1 MPSRHVSL
9 RNHEPAV
16 LREGLRRLRAEL
28 GVPRTFP
35 AEVLA
40 EAEQAAA
47 SPMLPSLDRTDLEFV
62 SLDPPG
68 STDLD
73 QAFHLAR
80 VGDGYV
86 FHYAIAD
93 VGAFVPPA
101 GALDAETHARGQ
113 TFYAPTSRT
122 PLHPAVLS
130 EAAASLRAGQVR
142 PALLWQLRFD
152 NEGRTTA
159 ARVERALVRNRAEL
173 GYPAAQ
179 AALDAGEGGEQLDL
193 LREIGRLRVALEAER
208 GGVSLPVPEQEIVAD
223 QAHWGLVF
231 RGVLP
236 VEEWNAQLSLAT
248 GMAAAQLMLDAGMG
262 ILRTLPPARDE
273 SLTKLRRVAVALGI
287 PWPRTMGYPEFV
299 RSLDAAK
306 PTHAA
311 MLNACTALFRGSG
324 YEAFVGTPV
333 QPLHAAIAAP
343 YAHTTAPLRRLV
355 DRYAGEVCVAVSA
368 GRDVPSWTAEA
379 LESLPAEMADSNR
392 RARKYERGI
401 VDLVEAMVLSARM
414 GETFTG
420 TVLEVD
426 ADDAD
431 GTLQLREPAVEA
443 RVRGDDLELGQQV
456 DATLVAA
463 DLLAGRVEFRV
474 LD

>member
-1 MPSRHVSL
+1 MPSLHFGATHPVPQPLQEGVAR
-9 RNHEPAV
+9 
-16 LREGLRRLRAEL
+16 LRESL
-28 GVPRTFP
+28 GVPDGFP
-35 AEVLA
+35 TEVLA
-40 EAEQAAA
+40 EAEAAA
-47 SPMLPSLDRTDLEFV
+47 SGVVLPDADRTDLDLV
-62 SLDPPG
+62 TIDPPG
-68 STDLD
+68 ARDLD
-73 QAFHLAR
+73 QALHLAR
-80 VGDGYV
+80 SGDGYV
-86 FHYAIAD
+86 VHYAIAD
-93 VGAFVPPA
+93 VAGFVPPG
-101 GALDAETHARGQ
+101 GALDRECHERGV
-113 TFYAPTSRT
+113 TLYAPNRRT
-122 PLHPAVLS
+122 PLHPPVLS
-130 EAAASLRAGQVR
+130 EGAASLLAGQER
-142 PALLWQLRFD
+142 PALLWELTLD
-152 NEGRTTA
+152 ADGRLTRTHLVR
-159 ARVERALVRNRAEL
+159 ARVRSRAQLTYAEAQRAIAAGTAPESLALLKDVGER
-173 GYPAAQ
+173 
-179 AALDAGEGGEQLDL
+179 
-193 LREIGRLRVALEAER
+193 RLALEAAR
-208 GGVSLPVPEQEIVAD
+208 GGVNLPTPEQEVVAHD
-223 QAHWGLVF
+223 GSWALEF
-231 RGVLP
+231 RTTLP
-236 VEEWNAQLSLAT
+236 VEEWNAQLSLLT
-248 GMAAAQLMLDAGMG
+248 GIAAAELMLAGGVG
-262 ILRTLPPARDE
+262 ILRTLPPAEQSVDR
-273 SLTKLRRVAVALGI
+273 LRHIGKGLRLRWPGAV
-287 PWPRTMGYPEFV
+287 TYPEFV
-299 RSLDAAK
+299 RSLDPVL

-311 MLNACTALFRGSG
+311 MLNACTTLFRGSG

-343 YAHTTAPLRRLV
+343 YAHVTAPLRRLV